1 MNAPTTGFPLQGDL
15 CTTVLPAK
23 AGIHPFPT
31 VDSRLR
37 GKDGRG
43 VFLGPDG
50 CEVTRLAGWN

>member
-1 MNAPTTGFPLQGDL
+1 MNAT
-15 CTTVLPAK
+15 TTVLPAK
-23 AGIHPFPT
+23 AGIHPLPT

-43 VFLGPDG
+43 VFPTKSEQLLGPDG